1 MDMDEWRWTM
11 IRRRLKLTSQSRGG
25 EGGAT
30 PVVGC
35 HDYPSALPCSCAEG
49 ATVALRAE
57 RVRLC
62 LLPESDAVLPQRL
75 PMVLSQV
82 PLLPPL
88 VVAVFGA
95 GACSQ
100 GLCTGAEWCWAAGSS
115 VERRAVVSLLAL
127 CTRACCCV
135 HAQRAFT
142 SDKQRTC
149 VSG

>member
-1 MDMDEWRWTM
+1 M
-11 IRRRLKLTSQSRGG
+11 RRQLVASKVV
-25 EGGAT
+25 AAWP
-30 PVVGC
+30 PVG
-35 HDYPSALPCSCAEG
+35 SAAVCPIIDFIDSH
-49 ATVALRAE
+49 LRDDVLDP
-57 RVRLC
+57 RRC

-82 PLLPPL
+82 PILPPL